1 MVNWHALTSSLDLS
15 GTNVVI
21 SGGTSGIGAGI
32 AVRCASL
39 GASVLVMGRN
49 QNAGEGVVA
58 QMKSAAGDSTTAKL
72 AFARADVA
80 SVEGMR
86 AAAATIAAWAGSN
99 GVDYFYQTQGGPGMD
114 IWPLTAASATTA
126 FNVQILSHFLVP
138 YLLLT
143 GAEPVLRAG
152 AQVSTIMRPGDKGKP
167 LDPADPDFVGIKRL
181 EEKGTMAYLRDGAK
195 HLLTVDLFTEEFNRR
210 FPAVRTM
217 HVFPG
222 NVASGSNLSH
232 LHWVFR
238 ALFWVLAKFGQ
249 TTAAYAD
256 VCVWQHASAE
266 WKARGWHFFDEKGR
280 EVKVDERVLAD
291 DALREGVWARLLE
304 LSGEKPV

>member
-15 GTNVVI
+15 GTNVVV
-21 SGGTSGIGAGI
+21 SGGTGGIGAGI

-49 QNAGEGVVA
+49 QTAGDAVVA
-58 QMKSAAGDSTTAKL
+58 QMKSAAGDGATATL
-72 AFARADVA
+72 AFARADMS

-86 AAAATIAAWAGSN
+86 AAADTIAAWAGSK
-99 GVDYFYQTQGGPGMD
+99 GVDYFYQTQGGPRMD
-114 IWPLTAASATTA
+114 IWPLTAASVTAA

-143 GAEPVLRAG
+143 RAEPVLRAG
-152 AQVSTIMRPGDKGKP
+152 AQVSTIMRPGDKGKQ
-167 LDPADPDFVGIKRL
+167 LDPADPDFIGVQRL
-181 EEKGTMAYLRDGAK
+181 AEKGTMAYLRHGAS
-195 HLLTVDLFTEEFNRR
+195 HTLTVDLFTEEFNRR
-210 FPAVRTM
+210 FPAVRTV

-222 NVASGSNLSH
+222 GVASGGSFDH

-238 ALFWVLAKFGQ
+238 ALFWVLGLFGQ
-249 TTAAYAD
+249 TPAAYAD